1 MFHPPAPPP
10 TQNSETVVDFC
21 RFVGA
26 SNKAVGRSAH
36 GRTRVHLGRKP
47 ACTLDANHA
56 CTLDVAPLAAINKK
70 VLKCNRKVTMIKTI
84 VAMLSQRIESKVIA
98 QNKRSM
104 AAIEVLDIILG
115 VLVAMRVL

>member
-1 MFHPPAPPP
+1 MFHPPALPP

-36 GRTRVHLGRKP
+36 GRARVHLGQKP

-56 CTLDVAPLAAINKK
+56 CTLDVAPLATINKK

-84 VAMLSQRIESKVIA
+84 VAMLVSTYRKRSDRSK
-98 QNKRSM
+98 QKSM
-104 AAIEVLDIILG
+104 AAIEVLEIILG